1 MRQVRAWRRSWFGAA
16 VSSRRASR
24 RKGRNRGRS
33 PVAACR
39 RSRNKGSVGTLR
51 RLLGGIGQLH
61 RPRPLLAGVDLEE
74 SGSVI
79 TAGKTV
85 FRAANGE
92 YLVGGAH
99 ESLPRPFAPAVI
111 VDRIDVIKAS
121 SELALEQ
128 DLATAVGDVPPAFG
142 RPALTVLVADSYAD
156 AARCVV
162 TQTKI
167 GAGAPRK
174 GGQHDDGRARQH
186 APRGDLSDDPP
197 VQRSQ
202 DR

>member
-33 PVAACR
+33 PGAACR
-39 RSRNKGSVGTLR
+39 RRPNEGCVGALR
-51 RLLGGIGQLH
+51 RLLSRIGQLH

-74 SGSVI
+74 SGSII

-99 ESLPRPFAPAVI
+99 ESLPGPFASAVI
-111 VDRIDVIKAS
+111 VDRIDVIKSS
-121 SELALEQ
+121 SEFALEQ
-128 DLATAVGDVPPAFG
+128 D
-142 RPALTVLVADSYAD
+142 
-156 AARCVV
+156 
-162 TQTKI
+162 
-167 GAGAPRK
+167 
-174 GGQHDDGRARQH
+174 
-186 APRGDLSDDPP
+186 
-197 VQRSQ
+197 
-202 DR
+202 

>member
-1 MRQVRAWRRSWFGAA
+1 SW
-16 VSSRRASR
+16 RASR

-39 RSRNKGSVGTLR
+39 RGRDEGGVGASR

-74 SGSVI
+74 TGSVI

-99 ESLPRPFAPAVI
+99 ESLPQPFASAVI
-111 VDRIDVIKAS
+111 ADRIDIKKAS
-121 SELALEQ
+121 SKLALEQ
-128 DLATAVGDVPPAFG
+128 DLTTAVGDVPPAFG
-142 RPALTVLVADSYAD
+142 RPAFAVLVADGHAD
-156 AARCVV
+156 AARRVV

-174 GGQHDDGRARQH
+174 GGQRDD
-186 APRGDLSDDPP
+186 
-197 VQRSQ
+197 
-202 DR
+202 